1 MVPIAYSDFQHSTTL
16 RECGHRPSATYRRL
30 RQVGLNAFRGV
41 PPGGC
46 YLQTLSDGWNMLEPS
61 AGGMSKPTVL
71 KCTKEKE
78 KIEKSRTTIFTKRY
92 QSKLHFQFMAGFCH
106 GFQLFPMVFPWIP
119 RNGMVPSPSQVPTA
133 HGSRPATC
141 GRPG

>member
-1 MVPIAYSDFQHSTTL
+1 
-16 RECGHRPSATYRRL
+16 
-30 RQVGLNAFRGV
+30 
-41 PPGGC
+41 
-46 YLQTLSDGWNMLEPS
+46 MLEPS

-106 GFQLFPMVFPWIP
+106 GFQLFPMVFPWFSHGFP
-119 RNGMVPSPSQVPTA
+119 GMEWSLHPAKCLLLTA
-133 HGSRPATC
+133 HGPLHVDGLGDGLASVRFGEAMDPYC
-141 GRPG
+141 HFHFEDGKLRNVP